1 MQPAGSIEMAELGRV
16 MAGRREMES
25 AERKRSQLACFDG
38 PIYLSQSVPQS
49 LTRLDVWWK
58 EKSELFTVAESRYS
72 GSNRKAIP
80 ALQMVGER
88 AEEG

>member
-16 MAGRREMES
+16 MARRREMES

-58 EKSELFTVAESRYS
+58 GKSELFTC
-72 GSNRKAIP
+72 GRKQAFRIKEKGDTCS
-80 ALQMVGER
+80 ANGW
-88 AEEG
+88 